1 MKQLIVKLKNKTKH
15 VRLLLL
21 RTMHLI
27 SNIHSVLWL
36 SDKSW
41 LVFVSAGDDDVL
53 SSTVAAQ

>member
-1 MKQLIVKLKNKTKH
+1 MKRLIVKLRNKTKH

-27 SNIHSVLWL
+27 LNIHSVSWQ

-41 LVFVSAGDDDVL
+41 LLFVSAGDDDIL